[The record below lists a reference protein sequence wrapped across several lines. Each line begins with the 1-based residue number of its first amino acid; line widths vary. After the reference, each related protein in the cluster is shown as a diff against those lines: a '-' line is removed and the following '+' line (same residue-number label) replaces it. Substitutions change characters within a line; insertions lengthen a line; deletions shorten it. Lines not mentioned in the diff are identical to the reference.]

1 MFSRTDLAI
10 EACAVEPGGPGASLV
25 THKSTHDG
33 IDVTKIEIRNA
44 AQAKQVGKEIGTYIT
59 LEVSPFSKGATDGS
73 SEVEAL
79 GYEVEEVPYIP
90 LAEELGALLPP
101 KKEAPILVVGLGNT
115 DITPD
120 ALGPKVISK
129 TLATRH
135 LTKEFLKEV
144 GLPDLRGVC
153 AIAPGVLGKTG
164 LETGEIVR
172 SVADAIHP
180 CAIIVIDALAARGLG
195 RLGATIQLSNSG
207 ISPGSGVHNRRFA
220 INRENMGAPV
230 ISLGVPTVVD
240 ASTLAAELIS
250 PDDEADAEKL
260 KEMTSPRGSFMIVTP
275 RDIDLIIKRASEV
288 LALGINRA
296 LHPHISAED
305 LNFLVS

>member
-79 GYEVEEVPYIP
+79 
-90 LAEELGALLPP
+90 AEELGALLPP

-144 GLPDLRGVC
+144 GLPDMRGVC

-240 ASTLAAELIS
+240 ASTLAAELIA

>member
-73 SEVEAL
+73 SEVEA
-79 GYEVEEVPYIP
+79 

-260 KEMTSPRGSFMIVTP
+260 KEMTSPCGSFMIVTP